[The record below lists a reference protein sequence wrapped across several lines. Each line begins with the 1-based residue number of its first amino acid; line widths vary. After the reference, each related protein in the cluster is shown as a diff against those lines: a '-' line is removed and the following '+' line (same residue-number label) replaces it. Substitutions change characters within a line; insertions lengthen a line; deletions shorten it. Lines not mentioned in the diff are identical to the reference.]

1 MRNIPFGKPIIGKEE
16 KDAIARV
23 LEGTTF
29 VHGPLAHE
37 FEHDF
42 AAYTKAPY
50 AVSVSSCTAG
60 LHLAYFYLGLKAG
73 DEVIVPAQTHVATA
87 HAVEFCGAK
96 PVFVDAERNTGNI
109 DIDQIEAAIT
119 PRTKAISIVHFL
131 GMPVDMDKINAIAKK
146 HNLFVVEDCALAIG
160 TYYNGIHAGLHGDLG
175 CYSFYPVKHMTTTE
189 GGMVIT
195 KHEQIATKLQRQKA
209 FGVDRTVGERKVPGI
224 YDVTMLGYNYR
235 LNEVQAAMGIEQ
247 IKRLDSFLTTRKQN
261 FDALYTGLKEID
273 EITLLQSSNGQFQSS
288 YYCLSL
294 VLNTEVA
301 DKRFEIVKQLNEM
314 GIGTSV
320 YYPKPVPHLQY
331 YKEKYGFT
339 ENSYPNASWISYN
352 SIALSVAPHLNL
364 EDMQYMVNEVK
375 NAIVKVKKLV
385 YA

>member
-42 AAYTKAPY
+42 AAYTKAPH

-60 LHLAYFYLGLKAG
+60 LHLAYFYLGLKEG

-96 PVFVDAERNTGNI
+96 PIFVDAERNTGNI
-109 DIDQIEAAIT
+109 DIDQIEDAIT

-146 HNLFVVEDCALAIG
+146 YHLFVVEDCALAIG

-175 CYSFYPVKHMTTTE
+175 CYSFYPVKHFTTAE
-189 GGMVIT
+189 GGMLIAKDEKIAAKIT
-195 KHEQIATKLQRQKA
+195 RQRA
-209 FGVDRTVGERKVPGI
+209 FGVDRTAGERSVPGI
-224 YDVTMLGYNYR
+224 YDVNMLGFNYR
-235 LNEVQAAMGIEQ
+235 MSEIHAAIGIEQ
-247 IKRLDSFLTTRKQN
+247 LKKVSGFLTKRKEN
-261 FDALYTGLKEID
+261 YECLSKELR
-273 EITLLQSSNGQFQSS
+273 EIKEVSIFQSSHGDYQSS
-288 YYCLSL
+288 YYCHSIILDEKL
-294 VLNTEVA
+294 VS
-301 DKRFEIVKQLNEM
+301 KRFEIVDHLNKN
-314 GIGTSV
+314 GVGTSV
-320 YYPKPVPHLQY
+320 YYPRPVPHFTY
-331 YKEKYGFT
+331 YKEKYGYKEKSF
-339 ENSYPNASWISYN
+339 PVASRISYG
-352 SIALSVAPHLNL
+352 SIALPVGPHLDT
-364 EDMQYMVNEVK
+364 EDMKYISQILKEAISK
-375 NAIVKVKKLV
+375 NK
-385 YA
+385 